1 MQPELLPIPP
11 SDETEE
17 ILKARL
23 DRMYR
28 RYGQNWRPFFE
39 TADERLKSDDEENQM
54 PWWVLSRARQLSAVV
69 SPER

>member
-1 MQPELLPIPP
+1 MQPELLPIPQ

-17 ILKARL
+17 VLKARL

-39 TADERLKSDDEENQM
+39 SADEQPHSDDEENQM
-54 PWWVLSRARQLSAVV
+54 PWWVLSRARQLSGMVV
-69 SPER
+69 SER